1 LISQP
6 VFLVAESVDGFDSF
20 NFFNSD
26 IFDLWHVLPKIQQLT
41 VVRIWCESCPCHSL
55 LRVRAPKL
63 LEAIIV
69 RSLLVYLLHFMVFL
83 SLAGRN
89 GIERRYSRR

>member
-1 LISQP
+1 
-6 VFLVAESVDGFDSF
+6 VVAHSLDGFDSF

-26 IFDLWHVLPKIQQLT
+26 IFDLWHVLPRIQQLT
-41 VVRIWCESCPCHSL
+41 VVQVWCESCPCHSL

-63 LEAIIV
+63 LEMIMV
-69 RSLLVYLLHFMVFL
+69 RSFLVYLLHFMVFL
-83 SLAGRN
+83 SLSRRN